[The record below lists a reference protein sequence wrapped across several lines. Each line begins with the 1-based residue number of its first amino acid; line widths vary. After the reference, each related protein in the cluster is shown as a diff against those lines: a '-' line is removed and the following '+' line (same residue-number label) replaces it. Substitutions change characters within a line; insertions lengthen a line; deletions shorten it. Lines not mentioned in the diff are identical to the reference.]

1 MIEKPALFSLMI
13 KVNKPKKCLND
24 DVFMLSFDEA
34 DLRLKNALKPQ
45 LQIENYKTYY
55 FLNYMKNFCM

>member
-1 MIEKPALFSLMI
+1 MI